1 MTFVEAL
8 FTVLTIVEVLVF
20 VGAVAWYILRITRS
34 LRGTAELL
42 GRVSFGVRAI
52 EQQTSPIGS
61 VVTRINGQLDTIAN
75 GLADLAD
82 AAGDGSRRG

>member
-1 MTFVEAL
+1 MTWLEAL
-8 FTVLTIVEVLVF
+8 FTALTLVEVLAF
-20 VGAVAWYILRITRS
+20 VGAVAWYVLRITRS

-52 EQQTSPIGS
+52 EHQTAPVGS
-61 VVTRINGQLDTIAN
+61 VVGRINQQLGAIATA
-75 GLADLAD
+75 LSDVAD